1 MWLEK
6 GFEEITDSSNS
17 ATFDTLDKMVIWPS
31 SIEGWIWG
39 TGEDLFNN
47 RYGRNSDIGYSS
59 VELWWIASLFFY
71 SVMAFGDTFPSKKIC
86 E

>member
-39 TGEDLFNN
+39 TGEDLF
-47 RYGRNSDIGYSS
+47 
-59 VELWWIASLFFY
+59 
-71 SVMAFGDTFPSKKIC
+71 
-86 E
+86 